1 MGQSI
6 ITTWNGKGNYAS
18 YHLLEE
24 ERMTTASN
32 KKFPVITVCNKST
45 QGFLAILLVTTQ
57 IPGDPKFDP

>member
-32 KKFPVITVCNKST
+32 KKFPVITVCNKYTRVSGHT
-45 QGFLAILLVTTQ
+45 
-57 IPGDPKFDP
+57 PGLMIELIA